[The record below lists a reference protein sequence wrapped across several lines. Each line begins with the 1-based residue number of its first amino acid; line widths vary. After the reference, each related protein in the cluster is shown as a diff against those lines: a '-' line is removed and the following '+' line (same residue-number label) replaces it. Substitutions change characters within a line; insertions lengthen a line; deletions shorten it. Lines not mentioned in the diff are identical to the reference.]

1 MRVLVESHVLDI
13 PVRIRE
19 VTGDDN
25 LKVYYNT
32 DARMFEVWGVDAA
45 YTPYVIS
52 RFPYLDE
59 RVVVALQEAYW
70 VARTTGEPYKKL
82 LRKFD
87 EMDYR
92 REKEYWKGLYEL
104 EYRSRD
110 VLRFSDTPVVPG
122 WRAGQ
127 LPPNKFGGLHLTA
140 SG

>member
-1 MRVLVESHVLDI
+1 MRVPVESHVLDI
-13 PVRIRE
+13 PARIRE

-45 YTPYVIS
+45 YTSYVIS

-122 WRAGQ
+122 WRAGDS
-127 LPPNKFGGLHLTA
+127 GGNA
-140 SG
+140 SRTDSESAG